1 MLDLRNS
8 RRPERHSA
16 NQHMGSSRP
25 AYERNN
31 PLKDPYPSNQG
42 RFQEPDLSA
51 DLVIELPGRQV
62 RRFKVYSPAVMIGR
76 GQNSDIV
83 LNYPAI
89 SRQHARLF
97 QVNNDY
103 WLMDM
108 GSTNG
113 TMVNGRY
120 IESIR
125 LSDGD
130 VLTVGADG
138 EEPIYITIYINRAA
152 WGRGSAD

>member
-1 MLDLRNS
+1 MLDIRNS
-8 RRPERHSA
+8 RRSERYPSQSA
-16 NQHMGSSRP
+16 PQRRP
-25 AYERNN
+25 QERYN
-31 PLKDPYPSNQG
+31 PLNESYYDDAGDHYT
-42 RFQEPDLSA
+42 PDLSA
-51 DLVIELPGRQV
+51 DLIIELPRQETQ
-62 RRFKVYSPAVMIGR
+62 RFKVYSPAVMIGR
-76 GQNSDIV
+76 AQTADIV

-97 QVNNDY
+97 QVNNEY

-125 LSDGD
+125 LSDHD

-138 EEPIYITIYINRAA
+138 EEPIYITIRIRQV
-152 WGRGSAD
+152 R

>member
-1 MLDLRNS
+1 MLDIRNS
-8 RRPERHSA
+8 RRNERFPEQSGPVRPSQERH
-16 NQHMGSSRP
+16 NR
-25 AYERNN
+25 
-31 PLKDPYPSNQG
+31 LKDSYHQDRGAQYSP
-42 RFQEPDLSA
+42 ELSA
-51 DLVIELPGRQV
+51 DLIIELPDRSV
-62 RRFKVYSPAVMIGR
+62 RRFKVYSPAVLIGR
-76 GQNSDIV
+76 GQTSDIV

-97 QVNNDY
+97 QVNNEY

-125 LSDGD
+125 LTDGD
-130 VLTVGADG
+130 VLTIGADG
-138 EEPIYITIYINRAA
+138 EEPIYITIRIRQ
-152 WGRGSAD
+152 ADWR

>member
-1 MLDLRNS
+1 MLDIRNS
-8 RRPERHSA
+8 RRSDRYPIQSGRPRRPQER
-16 NQHMGSSRP
+16 Q
-25 AYERNN
+25 N
-31 PLKDPYPSNQG
+31 PLNDSYYDDTG
-42 RFQEPDLSA
+42 VHYTPDLSA
-51 DLVIELPGRQV
+51 DLIIELPRQAT

-76 GQNSDIV
+76 AQTADIV

-97 QVNNDY
+97 QVNDEY

-125 LSDGD
+125 LSDRD
-130 VLTVGADG
+130 VLTLGADG
-138 EEPIYITIYINRAA
+138 EEPIYITIRIRQAQ
-152 WGRGSAD
+152 WRGGSAD

>member
-1 MLDLRNS
+1 MRPSQEQYNS
-8 RRPERHSA
+8 
-16 NQHMGSSRP
+16 
-25 AYERNN
+25 
-31 PLKDPYPSNQG
+31 LKEPMHDDSGGHYT
-42 RFQEPDLSA
+42 PDLSA
-51 DLVIELPGRQV
+51 DLIIEMPRGNV

-76 GQNSDIV
+76 GQQSDIV

-97 QVNNDY
+97 QVNNEY
-103 WLMDM
+103 WMMDM

-130 VLTVGADG
+130 VLTLGADG
-138 EEPIYITIYINRAA
+138 EEPIYITIRIRQPNWHR
-152 WGRGSAD
+152 